1 MLKCQNYLIKK
12 AELMSASVKSNL
24 YDLLNNFYAL
34 DCVHFMQTQLQDESI
49 DMVLTS
55 PPYDDLRN
63 YNGYAFDFEKIA
75 NELYRVIKKGGVIVW
90 VVGDKIK
97 NGNKSLTSFK
107 QALYFQ
113 QIGFNM
119 HDVMI
124 YAKKNTPF
132 MRSNAYTNGYE
143 YMFILSKGKP
153 KTFNPLKEP
162 TARNGFEMLVAN
174 KGADGKNNKVLK
186 ELKKEKTKSNIWYY
200 AVGLGGTTNDKEA
213 FKHPAVFPEQ
223 LALDHI
229 LSWSNKGDI
238 VLDPMCG
245 SGTACKMAFLN
256 NRNFIGVDIS
266 KEYIQIATKRL
277 QQYNQGLFV
286 Y

>member
-1 MLKCQNYLIKK
+1 
-12 AELMSASVKSNL
+12 MSASVKSNL

-34 DCVHFMQTQLQDESI
+34 DCVYFMRTQLQDKSI

-75 NELYRVIKKGGVIVW
+75 NELYRVLKKGGVVVW

-143 YMFILSKGKP
+143 
-153 KTFNPLKEP
+153 
-162 TARNGFEMLVAN
+162 
-174 KGADGKNNKVLK
+174 
-186 ELKKEKTKSNIWYY
+186 
-200 AVGLGGTTNDKEA
+200 
-213 FKHPAVFPEQ
+213 
-223 LALDHI
+223 
-229 LSWSNKGDI
+229 
-238 VLDPMCG
+238 
-245 SGTACKMAFLN
+245 
-256 NRNFIGVDIS
+256 
-266 KEYIQIATKRL
+266 
-277 QQYNQGLFV
+277 
-286 Y
+286 